1 MRYCREEGANIL
13 EVCQLK
19 SFGTLRFYVA
29 RRLAHM
35 LGEQLSDLTEVLV
48 FLNSGF
54 GGPRGFLVSKELR
67 GSINVLVVASHVEIS
82 TG

>member
-1 MRYCREEGANIL
+1 
-13 EVCQLK
+13 
-19 SFGTLRFYVA
+19 
-29 RRLAHM
+29 M